1 MEFLLRFKPL
11 KQKETYLRTEKNNF
25 PSVSLMAT
33 IIIETI
39 ITDSNGKQSFHDA
52 KRKKH
57 VKIIS
62 APGSRINKCISGL
75 KFNKWPFNH
84 SFDLSHFIISI
95 FVTTFLAKIV

>member
-11 KQKETYLRTEKNNF
+11 KQKVSYLKTEKSNF

-52 KRKKH
+52 KWEKY
-57 VKIIS
+57 V
-62 APGSRINKCISGL
+62 
-75 KFNKWPFNH
+75 
-84 SFDLSHFIISI
+84 
-95 FVTTFLAKIV
+95 